1 MTATFPSVTTRP
13 LSLSAPLCRWAYPR
27 QAEQGD
33 RTLLMKSVA
42 LRLTFVSLRTALG
55 RSQRHRGVPVQLCCC
70 RAFGWLANTS
80 LSVSPG
86 FHFSPSRSCCRG
98 FRGIK
103 PLCTGCQ
110 SLTCTST
117 RHCAFYSTLPHSTTA
132 CSHCAAASCHP
143 APRAWSVFMPP
154 LGGERTQRGDGHLT
168 NPKDHTMT
176 TANQTTS
183 TNGSESCNTMT
194 GRNA

>member
-1 MTATFPSVTTRP
+1 MTATFPSVTTRSI
-13 LSLSAPLCRWAYPR
+13 SLSAPICRWAYPC

-42 LRLTFVSLRTALG
+42 LCDPPAFHCGPPLG

-70 RAFGWLANTS
+70 RAFGWLANAS

-86 FHFSPSRSCCRG
+86 FHFSPSRSCCGG

-103 PLCTGCQ
+103 PPRTGCQ
-110 SLTCTST
+110 SLACTST
-117 RHCAFYSTLPHSTTA
+117 RCLLFIPRSPTAPQPAVTA
-132 CSHCAAASCHP
+132 CHQATIP
-143 APRAWSVFMPP
+143 WSLCMPP
-154 LGGERTQRGDGHLT
+154 LCGERTQRGDGHLT
-168 NPKDHTMT
+168 NPKDHIMT

-183 TNGSESCNTMT
+183 TNGS
-194 GRNA
+194 